1 MVEKTA
7 IFRQRRAADTA
18 RWRKRLRRGAA
29 AYPVEVDG
37 TAYDLMERFG
47 DSNLAR
53 RVIDKLL
60 QLLLANCCASVGSCR
75 YKPLPGAADL
85 AHTRAVPT
93 APASWMRR
101 LVKKNQSR
109 HSHTAPTI

>member
-7 IFRQRRAADTA
+7 AFRRRRADDTR
-18 RWRKRLRRGAA
+18 RWRERLHRGAA
-29 AYPVEVDG
+29 VYPVEVDG
-37 TAYDLMERFG
+37 TALDLMERFG

-75 YKPLPGAADL
+75 FKPLPGPPIW
-85 AHTRAVPT
+85 RIPVPCLL
-93 APASWMRR
+93 PPRR
-101 LVKKNQSR
+101 GCG
-109 HSHTAPTI
+109 A